1 MAEDLFQSVGRN
13 LTERLG
19 AFGLSPLTDAEQARN
34 RALLQSPEESG
45 RNQRVL
51 AELYYALTFAVPT
64 KERIQHL
71 ATLAIEACSADRVV
85 AAHPWLLPYYC
96 ALALPEV
103 FHVSDRNGRSFWLVY
118 QGKGLQRLSVEN
130 DRGRV
135 QTVSVPQKIQ
145 PHFVNRTAQK
155 TSYSPKNTGL
165 GASGYPLSLNAA
177 RLLAERT
184 RFAPSLQLASSQLAL
199 L

>member
-1 MAEDLFQSVGRN
+1 MTEDLFHSVGRN

-19 AFGLSPLTDAEQARN
+19 VFGLSPLTGAEQARN
-34 RALLQSPEESG
+34 RTLLQSPEQSG

-103 FHVSDRNGRSFWLVY
+103 FHVSDRNGQSFRLVY
-118 QGKGLQRLSVEN
+118 QGKGSQRLSVEN
-130 DRGRV
+130 DQGRV
-135 QTVSVPQKIQ
+135 QAVRVPQKIQ

-155 TSYSPKNTGL
+155 TSHLPKNTGL
-165 GASGYPLSLNAA
+165 GASGYPLSLDAA

-184 RFAPSLQLASSQLAL
+184 RFALSPKPTSPQLAL